1 MFAGNIYRSASA
13 EYQNDYPG
21 LDDYDEAHYNDI
33 SEKEA
38 DEENIVERA
47 DSTPVFVTSPK
58 TFVVNEGDA
67 IKLPCNVDN
76 LGKNALFST

>member
-1 MFAGNIYRSASA
+1 MFAGKIFESGSA

-21 LDDYDEAHYNDI
+21 LDDYDETHYNDI
-33 SEKEA
+33 IEKEA
-38 DEENIVERA
+38 YEENIVERA

-76 LGKNALFST
+76 LGKNALS